1 MANEIKVTVE
11 APELVAAITALTS
24 AITGGK
30 VAPQETATQQAVQNA
45 VTAQTPTYNEIT
57 PNTQPVANAPAQT
70 DPTTSVQ
77 QPAAA
82 TASYQQSAPTAP
94 QTAAQP
100 AQNAPAKTYTSDD
113 LGRAAAALITQQGKM
128 SELMALLGQF
138 GVQAVSQLQPAQYDA
153 FANAIRQ
160 LGATI

>member
-45 VTAQTPTYNEIT
+45 AAAQTSTYSEIT
-57 PNTQPVANAPAQT
+57 PSAQPVANAPAQT
-70 DPTTSVQ
+70 APTTSVQ
-77 QPAAA
+77 PSVTEAANYQPSAPNAPQAAPQPA
-82 TASYQQSAPTAP
+82 QSAP
-94 QTAAQP
+94 
-100 AQNAPAKTYTSDD
+100 AKAYTLDD
-113 LGRAAAALITQQGKM
+113 LSKAAAALITQQNKM
-128 SELMALLGQF
+128 AEVLAVLGQF